1 MALDVPL
8 LVLILRLVL
17 CCCWQLRRLQYES
30 LASLYDTKDA
40 SILAQKSLDMSVEDG
55 LSTTPA
61 PVTLNPQLKA
71 KEMEAEQVEGAA
83 VPQEAILE
91 QLQRQRQDLEV

>member
-17 CCCWQLRRLQYES
+17 CCCWQLRRLKYES

-40 SILAQKSLDMSVEDG
+40 SILAQKSLEMSVEDG
-55 LSTTPA
+55 PRVTPA
-61 PVTLNPQLKA
+61 PATLSPERKPNA
-71 KEMEAEQVEGAA
+71 MEARPVEGA
-83 VPQEAILE
+83 VIPQAAILE